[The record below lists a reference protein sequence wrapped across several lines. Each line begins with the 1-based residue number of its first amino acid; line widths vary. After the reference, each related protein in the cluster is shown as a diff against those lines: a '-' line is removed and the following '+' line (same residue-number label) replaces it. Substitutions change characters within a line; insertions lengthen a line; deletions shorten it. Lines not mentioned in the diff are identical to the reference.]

1 MMPCYSFGDLSTHF
15 IQQTSLT
22 AVYMCAQLAWP
33 TPVVASDEVVSELT
47 ATPGR
52 AVLHTSLLCFIR
64 YCVTLHETQNFKC
77 ALCSTC
83 SMTVSV
89 SLYLLNDEDPPLCV

>member
-1 MMPCYSFGDLSTHF
+1 
-15 IQQTSLT
+15 
-22 AVYMCAQLAWP
+22 MCAQLAWP
-33 TPVVASDEVVSELT
+33 TAVVASDEVVSELTELT

-52 AVLHTSLLCFIR
+52 AVLHTSLLC

-83 SMTVSV
+83 SMTVSL
-89 SLYLLNDEDPPLCV
+89 SLYLLNDEDPPLCVVYLVILY